1 MHRTICCTDLP
12 DFVAAIERQSVAS
25 TRLIDSS
32 EPIENRD
39 FEKAK
44 PNVETEPAE

>member
-1 MHRTICCTDLP
+1 L
-12 DFVAAIERQSVAS
+12 SV
-25 TRLIDSS
+25 TGVGMFRLTMARAK
-32 EPIENRD
+32 PIENSD